1 MRLLPLDVTTVT
13 GSRERK
19 GTFVTVDVCTRPFL
33 LIAAPVTGSLESLLL
48 LFFLFFLCL
57 TRILRLRP
65 VLPPLRRFPLP
76 LRLPLR
82 LPPRLPLR
90 LPLLISPLTFNSSS
104 TTTKPL
110 LLSAVFLL
118 PPLLLVDVCRVLLMP
133 DATMAR
139 VSAWFSLDLVPP
151 PPLAPDPDS
160 GEDDDGADE
169 GPVNKLFNR
178 RSCQKKIFITK
189 KEDDINKNNKN
200 NNYMNVKSTFIKR
213 FIKRDSIISDK
224 NT

>member
-1 MRLLPLDVTTVT
+1 
-13 GSRERK
+13 
-19 GTFVTVDVCTRPFL
+19 
-33 LIAAPVTGSLESLLL
+33 
-48 LFFLFFLCL
+48 
-57 TRILRLRP
+57 
-65 VLPPLRRFPLP
+65 
-76 LRLPLR
+76 
-82 LPPRLPLR
+82 
-90 LPLLISPLTFNSSS
+90 
-104 TTTKPL
+104 
-110 LLSAVFLL
+110 
-118 PPLLLVDVCRVLLMP
+118 MP

-224 NT
+224 NK